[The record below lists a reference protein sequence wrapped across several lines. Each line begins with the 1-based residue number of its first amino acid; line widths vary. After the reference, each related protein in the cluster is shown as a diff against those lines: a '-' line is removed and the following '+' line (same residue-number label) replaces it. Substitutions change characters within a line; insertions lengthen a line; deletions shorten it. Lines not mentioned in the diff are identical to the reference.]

1 MNPNM
6 DSANRV
12 YFQGG
17 TAVISKKWGLVVAQ
31 GTTNFHN
38 HMLKRSDW
46 SSFLANLARSHREQ
60 PVAIEQDGDLLL
72 RHQPETG
79 VPLQGIELRAAHKGQ
94 SLVVTTAAQTYTIE
108 SPNLIWTVRNEKEDL
123 VAVEILDVQDH
134 TFIMRFDSG
143 K

>member
-1 MNPNM
+1 MKP
-6 DSANRV
+6 DIDTANRV
-12 YFQGG
+12 YFQRG
-17 TAVISKKWGLVVAQ
+17 TEVISKKWGLAVAQ
-31 GTTNFHN
+31 GSTNFHN

-46 SSFLANLARSHREQ
+46 SSFLANLARSHRGQ

-79 VPLQGIELRAAHKGQ
+79 EPLQGIELRSTHRRQ

-108 SPNLIWTVRNEKEDL
+108 SPNLIWAVRNEKEDL